1 MKKISVKKGRP
12 LSAVPFSGSVPGSDV
27 TVFTQSAPARTPKSM
42 RERKPGALNISSL
55 PYSVFI
61 APRMPTPPYMPA
73 KGWIVRRSRMWKW

>member
-1 MKKISVKKGRP
+1 
-12 LSAVPFSGSVPGSDV
+12 
-27 TVFTQSAPARTPKSM
+27 M